1 MFPGSVVCVGGDGMF
16 SEVMHGLIGRMQ
28 KDSGIDQN
36 NPKAPLVQC
45 NIRIGIIPAGKK
57 GLTFSLLYSFF
68 FLQFLL
74 THNFLNLGL
83 SVRYEQRYS
92 IKMPR

>member
-57 GLTFSLLYSFF
+57 GLTFSLLYSF
-68 FLQFLL
+68 LKLL
-74 THNFLNLGL
+74 LIHNFLNLGL
-83 SVRYEQRYS
+83 SALYEQ
-92 IKMPR
+92 

>member
-57 GLTFSLLYSFF
+57 GLTFSLLYSF
-68 FLQFLL
+68 LVEIPSI
-74 THNFLNLGL
+74 HNFLKLGL
-83 SVRYEQRYS
+83 SVRYEQ
-92 IKMPR
+92 

>member
-57 GLTFSLLYSFF
+57 GLTFSLLYL
-68 FLQFLL
+68 FLVEIPSIHNLL
-74 THNFLNLGL
+74 KLGV
-83 SVRYEQRYS
+83 SVRYEQ
-92 IKMPR
+92 